1 MYSRKTSICPSLPL
15 SMNMPLYALRPHY
28 TMAVAVGRSMIR
40 SPLPRPK
47 MRNDMTT
54 AVLYDKEDQIV
65 TVTLNR
71 PEALNSINRQ
81 LRQELNE
88 AIVRFDRDEGARV
101 AIITGAGRAFC
112 AGRDLK
118 ERAADNAAGV
128 QARAADSM
136 GPDSLA
142 FFEHTWKPTIAAI
155 NGYAMAGGWAIAQMC
170 DLRIAAEDA
179 MMGSTEAR
187 WSLLLPVATVLPKL
201 IPIAAALELVMTAKP
216 ITARRAYEI
225 GFVNKVVPQ
234 ARLLEEAKA
243 LARQI
248 TDNAPLSIRYFKEL
262 AYRGLDMSEPALA
275 ALTRHLYDQLLLTED
290 AREGPRA
297 FAEKRKPQWKGQ

>member
-1 MYSRKTSICPSLPL
+1 
-15 SMNMPLYALRPHY
+15 
-28 TMAVAVGRSMIR
+28 
-40 SPLPRPK
+40 
-47 MRNDMTT
+47 MTA
-54 AVLYDKEDQIV
+54 AVLYDKQDEIV
-65 TVTLNR
+65 TITLNR

-88 AIVRFDRDEGARV
+88 ALAHFDRDDSARV

-136 GPDSLA
+136 GAENLA
-142 FFEHTWKPTIAAI
+142 FFDHTWKPTIAAI

-170 DLRIAAEDA
+170 DLRVAAEDA
-179 MMGSTEAR
+179 MMGITETR
-187 WSLLLPVATVLPKL
+187 WSLLPPFATALPKL
-201 IPIAAALELVMTAKP
+201 IPMAAALELVMTAKP
-216 ITARRAYEI
+216 ITAQRAYEI
-225 GFVNKVVPQ
+225 GFVNRVVPPAQ
-234 ARLLEEAKA
+234 LMEEARV
-243 LARQI
+243 LAQQI

-275 ALTRHLYDQLLLTED
+275 ALTRHLYDQLLRTED
-290 AREGPRA
+290 SKEGPRA
-297 FAEKRKPQWKGQ
+297 FAEKRKPQWKGR